1 MDIINAFSK
10 HEAIMKNND
19 LKALVERLEAEKAT
33 IADDIKEVYDEAKR
47 ASHLE
52 A

>member
-1 MDIINAFSK
+1 
-10 HEAIMKNND
+10 MKNND
-19 LKALVERLEAEKAT
+19 LKALVERIERLEAEKAT